1 MDRFFS
7 LCFAGFS
14 NLPAQQKTVSRHRVV
29 KTLIRATEEGKNPAL
44 HGSLILRVWRNDFR
58 PISYRDFALFFSV
71 CTLNFPDFPP
81 SFAALV
87 DNTKLHALLRCEQTK
102 HLISL
107 LSSFSTTLWF
117 FSFSSAI
124 FCFHSIERLWAAA
137 ENMLSLLS
145 FSPLLLFGDVF
156 VYFAGRGRGSTAA
169 ATKTVY
175 KRFHVA
181 IPFIPFS
188 I

>member
-44 HGSLILRVWRNDFR
+44 HGSLILRVWRNDFQ

-71 CTLNFPDFPP
+71 CTLNFPYFPP

-124 FCFHSIERLWAAA
+124 FLLPFHRASVSCRWKYVVAFIFLASSAVWGCFCVLCWSWSWLDCSSH
-137 ENMLSLLS
+137 
-145 FSPLLLFGDVF
+145 
-156 VYFAGRGRGSTAA
+156 
-169 ATKTVY
+169 
-175 KRFHVA
+175 
-181 IPFIPFS
+181 
-188 I
+188 